1 MENCLVTKL
10 KGTVENDNLNFLGSV
25 VTGLNS
31 IGNDVSITLEANS
44 SDTLKVT
51 VIGDGTLKTIDKTID
66 YGKSRENNG
75 SMYVKF
81 DGGGKLKI
89 DNKYKIKTLDISS
102 NENKLLIDLSC
113 LAYMESL
120 STIALNNTAFG
131 DVSEIK
137 GINSLNSLIITRNPQ
152 AKGDITQLVNSCS
165 NLSNISIF
173 NTDITIDVN
182 NITDSIST
190 QLTQFVFSG
199 TPMVGTIESFGK
211 FINVEQMSFADVQVT
226 GSVESFVQKQRE
238 KGRTA
243 FANPNNKNWY
253 FNSIITFN
261 GVVIGGGA
269 KNDFSWTENTIT
281 LGGVT
286 INA

>member
-31 IGNDVSITLEANS
+31 SGNDVSVTLAANS

-51 VIGDGTLKTIDKTID
+51 VIGDGTLKNIDKTIN

-89 DNKYKIKTLDISS
+89 DNKYKITTLDLTS
-102 NENKLLIDLSC
+102 NENVPIIDFSS
-113 LAYMESL
+113 LAYMELL
-120 STIALNNTAFG
+120 SVLRLNKTAFG
-131 DVSEIK
+131 DISEIK
-137 GINSLNSLIITRNPQ
+137 GINGLTSLVISGDGLI
-152 AKGDITQLVNSCS
+152 KGDITQLVNSCS
-165 NLSNISIF
+165 NLSNIIISS
-173 NTDITIDVN
+173 TGITINMN
-182 NITDSIST
+182 NITDNRAAQITS
-190 QLTQFVFSG
+190 FVFFN
-199 TPMVGTIESFGK
+199 TPTAGTIESFGK
-211 FINVEQMSFADVQVT
+211 LISVEQLSFSSTQVS

-253 FNSIITFN
+253 FNANITFN
-261 GVVIGGGA
+261 GSVVGSSA
-269 KNDFSWTENTIT
+269 HNDFSWTENTIT